1 MPVRINYEW
10 DIETTDV
17 HGDIVDHDHDSSI
30 RSLMD
35 RHTLAEGESIVLVVS
50 WGDESTGI
58 IDREW
63 AYAVAGVAGGW
74 TLPVEFDGGH
84 KVPKKFHA
92 QLGAYS
98 VPA

>member
-1 MPVRINYEW
+1 MRIDYEW
-10 DIETTDV
+10 DIETTDF
-17 HGDIVDHDHDSSI
+17 HGDIVDHDYDTSVKA
-30 RSLMD
+30 LAA
-35 RHTLAEGESIVLVVS
+35 RHPLTATESIVLVVS
-50 WGDESTGI
+50 WGDECSGV

-92 QLGAYS
+92 QLARI
-98 VPA
+98 